1 MSLEQETLDAAK
13 DKKFTE
19 FSDAVKQELKNKL
32 SNHSKTKEYVSNF
45 DKIQQMK
52 DSFTKIANIS
62 NKKEDQ

>member
-1 MSLEQETLDAAK
+1 MPLEQETLDLVK

-32 SNHSKTKEYVSNF
+32 SNHQGAREYVSSF

-52 DSFTKIANIS
+52 TSFAKIS
-62 NKKEDQ
+62 KLQDEPEE